1 MGIKR
6 KHFDDASP
14 TSMSSFGAVST
25 PDAQSPTRF
34 PQGLD
39 GTADMDM
46 DIEPTHRTNIWDF
59 SRAQRTKSSDWGLRT
74 RKRVR
79 DNRPD
84 ERAIHGMCLP
94 PTASFGH
101 TLLIS
106 GDILPDAQTNREPE
120 NTVHKLFL
128 AQRQNPH
135 ASPDPVPTTQP
146 ALTVTKPQ
154 KSTLH
159 SFWNIAA
166 PPVQTPL
173 FSYQT
178 PLSQAGGAGPRCE
191 DCDARLGVEEAGMDI
206 DMDVDG
212 MGDEGT
218 FSCSECGRNVCGTC
232 AVVGDV
238 RRCLQ
243 CATHGY

>member
-1 MGIKR
+1 MAIKR

-14 TSMSSFGAVST
+14 ASISNFGAGST
-25 PDAQSPTRF
+25 PNAQSPTCF
-34 PQGLD
+34 PHGLD
-39 GTADMDM
+39 GTMDTEM
-46 DIEPTHRTNIWDF
+46 DTESTPRIHGWDF
-59 SRAQRTKSSDWGLRT
+59 TRAQRVKSSDWGLRT

-84 ERAIHGMCLP
+84 ERAIH
-94 PTASFGH
+94 
-101 TLLIS
+101 
-106 GDILPDAQTNREPE
+106 E

-128 AQRQNPH
+128 AQRQPH
-135 ASPDPVPTTQP
+135 SAFPVPPAPADNQP
-146 ALTVTKPQ
+146 ALAVTKPQ

-166 PPVQTPL
+166 PPVQAPI
-173 FSYQT
+173 FSY
-178 PLSQAGGAGPRCE
+178 GATHSHVEVQGPRCE
-191 DCDARLGVEEAGMDI
+191 DCDAHLQVEEGSMDI
-206 DMDVDG
+206 DMNVDR
-212 MGDEGT
+212 MGDEGVFACT
-218 FSCSECGRNVCGTC
+218 ECGRNVCGTC